1 MHRVSEDLLARFRK
15 EGSARLE
22 DISFELAIEVVGE
35 ILGLTNSHQA
45 ARARR
50 IQRVLRTSMDKGK
63 SGLPGVMVRL
73 KRALYTGMFFLFD
86 VHPAIRA
93 RRKSPRDDAISF
105 YLEEGYSNMAIVI
118 ECLTYGT
125 AGMMTT
131 REFIVM
137 AAWYLF
143 EDPALRQRFLDGD
156 SQEQL
161 AILLEIVRLE
171 PVAAMVHRRVDE
183 EVSGLADAPLPAGEK
198 YGIDIRAANVD
209 ESAVGEC
216 PFTLDPERAK
226 RVGDTGRFLSFA
238 AGPHT
243 CPGWLV
249 AMHETRIFLDQL
261 FRVPGLRLLRE
272 PDIQWNSQLKSYEL
286 RRAEITCDKSG

>member
-1 MHRVSEDLLARFRK
+1 
-15 EGSARLE
+15 
-22 DISFELAIEVVGE
+22 
-35 ILGLTNSHQA
+35 
-45 ARARR
+45 
-50 IQRVLRTSMDKGK
+50 
-63 SGLPGVMVRL
+63 
-73 KRALYTGMFFLFD
+73 
-86 VHPAIRA
+86 
-93 RRKSPRDDAISF
+93 
-105 YLEEGYSNMAIVI
+105 MAIVV

-143 EDPALRQRFLDGD
+143 EDPALRARFLDGD
-156 SQEQL
+156 EKQQM

-171 PVAAMVHRRVDE
+171 PVAAMVHRRVHEKVEGLE
-183 EVSGLADAPLPAGEK
+183 EGPLPPGEL

-249 AMHETRIFLDQL
+249 AMHETRIFLDRL
-261 FRVPGLRLLRE
+261 FRVPGLTLVRE
-272 PDIQWNSQLKSYEL
+272 PDISWNPQLKSYEL
-286 RRAEITCDKSG
+286 RNADISCDRA